1 MILEKKVSS
10 PFKWLLSQ
18 KDAFDDNILI
28 AHEVFHSLRKKS
40 KKEGWIA
47 IKLDMKK
54 AYDMLEWNFILATL
68 TL

>member
-10 PFKWLLSQ
+10 HFKWLLFQ

-40 KKEGWIA
+40 KKEG
-47 IKLDMKK
+47 
-54 AYDMLEWNFILATL
+54 
-68 TL
+68 